1 MPRDATAIAVYSWWV
16 RIPPIVLCLACL
28 ALPIQAIAKP
38 KPTIAVAPI
47 KGDAGNKVAQAV
59 VAALTGDDFTVIGPA
74 QVSREMAKLDLSGQ
88 LDAKDARRLAIKL
101 GVVAVVDGKIGKSG
115 RKRTVRLE
123 VHPRGRPDSEFTVEL
138 GATSSAAFRRGVR
151 EQIQTRLDATGQPE
165 PDDDDGDAKKPAAK
179 DGDGDGDRKRSLADD
194 DRKRPDDEDRK
205 RKLADDDAAA
215 RRARRAADDD
225 ATRARTSSDPDTAAA
240 RRKRVA
246 GDDEPAVRKRK
257 NRKPGDGDAALPPR
271 VWVAAGASV
280 AQRQLTY
287 DTRSGFTQVPP
298 RVLTTAGAGR
308 VAGEIYPLALT
319 DPSSRLAALGLA
331 AAYDKTFGLSIK
343 LPNQS
348 LRAPINQSH
357 YAIGA
362 RYRLGLGD
370 IATVTV
376 GLDYARRHYI
386 ADRSGLMMAV
396 LDAPDV
402 DYTAIAPG
410 LAARVPVTPTVAII
424 GGADGMLMLET
435 GQIQTTSS
443 YGPASVYGIE
453 AIGGVDVAITAQLA
467 LRVALEYS
475 LINFSFRGTGALAT
489 SRDDDAA
496 TQDVNGAHDRS
507 IGVVAT
513 LALVY

>member
-1 MPRDATAIAVYSWWV
+1 V
-16 RIPPIVLCLACL
+16 RLPAIVLSLVCLAI
-28 ALPIQAIAKP
+28 PIQAIAKP
-38 KPTIAVAPI
+38 TIAVAPL
-47 KGDAGNKVAQAV
+47 KGDAGNKVAEAIA
-59 VAALTGDDFTVIGPA
+59 AALAGDDFAVIGPA
-74 QVSREMAKLDLSGQ
+74 QVRREMTKHDLSGE
-88 LDAKDARRLAIKL
+88 LDAKDARKLAIKL
-101 GVVAVVDGKIGKSG
+101 GVVAVVDGKLGKSG
-115 RKRTVRLE
+115 RKRTARLV
-123 VHPRGRPDSEFTVEL
+123 VHPRGRPDSGFTVDITS
-138 GATSSAAFRRGVR
+138 TSSAAFRRGVR
-151 EQIQTRLDATGQPE
+151 AQILTRLDTTAQPE
-165 PDDDDGDAKKPAAK
+165 TADDDDDDDGRKPAKPA
-179 DGDGDGDRKRSLADD
+179 DDDEGDRKRSLAADD
-194 DRKRPDDEDRK
+194 DRKRTDDE
-205 RKLADDDAAA
+205 AAA
-215 RRARRAADDD
+215 RRASRAADDD
-225 ATRARTSSDPDTAAA
+225 ARRRKPSDADTAAA

-246 GDDEPAVRKRK
+246 SDDEPAVRKRRDR
-257 NRKPGDGDAALPPR
+257 NPRDRDTALQPR
-271 VWVAAGASV
+271 AWVGAGASV

-308 VAGEIYPLALT
+308 IAGEIYPLALT
-319 DPSSRLAALGLA
+319 DPSSKLAALGLA

-348 LRAPINQSH
+348 LQAPINQSH

-370 IATVTV
+370 IATVTL

-386 ADRSGLMMAV
+386 ADRSGLMTAV

-402 DYTAIAPG
+402 DYTAVAPG

-424 GGADGMLMLET
+424 GAASGMLMLEA
-435 GQIQTTSS
+435 GPIQTTSS

-453 AIGGVDVAITAQLA
+453 ASGGVDIALTPQFA

-489 SRDDDAA
+489 SRDNDAA

-507 IGVVAT
+507 IGVAAT
-513 LALVY
+513 LDLVY